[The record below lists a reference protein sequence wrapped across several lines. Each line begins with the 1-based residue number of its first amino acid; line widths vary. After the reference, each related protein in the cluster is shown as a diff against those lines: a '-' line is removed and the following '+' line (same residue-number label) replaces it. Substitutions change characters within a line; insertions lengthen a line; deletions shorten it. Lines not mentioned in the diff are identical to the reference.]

1 MPYNGDASDIWSCGV
16 ILYALL
22 TGHLPFDDDNI
33 RQLLKKVKSGKY
45 AMPDNISRNAQDL
58 IRRILVVDP
67 AKRLTVKYTF
77 LFFFFWSSFSFF
89 CNIMFIFFLFFF
101 ITYLDGTNYGTSLVP

>member
-1 MPYNGDASDIWSCGV
+1 MPYHGSACDIWSCGV

-22 TGHLPFDDDNI
+22 TGHLPFDDENI

-45 AMPDNISRNAQDL
+45 IMPDNISRSAQDL

-67 AKRLTVKYTF
+67 SRRLNVCNLYKYIYKASHLITMIDAANYV
-77 LFFFFWSSFSFF
+77 SSMVSG
-89 CNIMFIFFLFFF
+89 N
-101 ITYLDGTNYGTSLVP
+101 

>member
-1 MPYNGDASDIWSCGV
+1 MPYHGSACDIWSCGV

-22 TGHLPFDDDNI
+22 TGHLPFDDENI

-45 AMPDNISRNAQDL
+45 IMPENISRSAQDL

-67 AKRLTVKYTF
+67 SRRLNVKYTSNF
-77 LFFFFWSSFSFF
+77 KLFKLTL
-89 CNIMFIFFLFFF
+89 CL
-101 ITYLDGTNYGTSLVP
+101 LDATNHGTPLVPRN